1 MSEQSESYMN
11 GWRAGYH
18 NATLAERERII
29 KLLQEHAPQP
39 NDHDFVGC
47 ESDECPVNQW
57 FHIHLIELIKG
68 QQND

>member
-1 MSEQSESYMN
+1 MRLTMSEQSESYMN

-29 KLLQEHAPQP
+29 KLLENYIDTEPISSEEDHAIRAFR
-39 NDHDFVGC
+39 HM
-47 ESDECPVNQW
+47 
-57 FHIHLIELIKG
+57 IAYLKG

>member
-29 KLLQEHAPQP
+29 NLSENRICFDHQNACDHAACYALF
-39 NDHDFVGC
+39 D
-47 ESDECPVNQW
+47 
-57 FHIHLIELIKG
+57 LIELIKG
-68 QQND
+68 EQND